1 MIVSILIFILIF
13 SVLVISHEFGHY
25 SIARRNGIQ
34 VNEFDIGM
42 GPTLWH
48 HKSKSGTDVCVK
60 ALPIGGACVF
70 DGMDTLDEEGRKKLD
85 EHAFPNASVWARIAT
100 VLGGPFANFL
110 LGYILAVIIVAF
122 CGSDLPVVQQVMQ
135 DSAAEEAGLQPG
147 DVITKINGRSIHVY
161 REVSL
166 ESIFNYGEQLTITYE
181 RNGEKNT
188 VVLTPK
194 YYEDDDRYYIGLVG
208 GGETV
213 RCNALTVF
221 RYGWYEIEYWL
232 RATYG
237 SLGLIFRGYFDIN
250 DLSGPVGIVKT
261 VDDTYTETK
270 QYGIPTMVLTF
281 MNLTT
286 LLAVNLGVMNLLPLP
301 ALDGGRLVFL
311 IIEAI
316 RGKPV
321 PPEKEGMIHLAG
333 VIALMILM
341 VVVLFNDIG
350 KFFA

>member
-1 MIVSILIFILIF
+1 M
-13 SVLVISHEFGHY
+13 
-25 SIARRNGIQ
+25 
-34 VNEFDIGM
+34 
-42 GPTLWH
+42 
-48 HKSKSGTDVCVK
+48 
-60 ALPIGGACVF
+60 
-70 DGMDTLDEEGRKKLD
+70 
-85 EHAFPNASVWARIAT
+85 
-100 VLGGPFANFL
+100 
-110 LGYILAVIIVAF
+110 
-122 CGSDLPVVQQVMQ
+122 
-135 DSAAEEAGLQPG
+135 
-147 DVITKINGRSIHVY
+147 
-161 REVSL
+161 
-166 ESIFNYGEQLTITYE
+166 
-181 RNGEKNT
+181 
-188 VVLTPK
+188 
-194 YYEDDDRYYIGLVG
+194 
-208 GGETV
+208 

-221 RYGWYEIEYWL
+221 QYGWYEIEYWL

-237 SLGLIFRGYFDIN
+237 SLGLIFRGHFDIN

-286 LLAVNLGVMNLLPLP
+286 LLSVNLGVMNLLPLP